1 MQKKGGGAQRD
12 PPHHWTSRGTSGVS
26 AEGQGA
32 DSGLTVGCA
41 RTATLPC
48 GLFASTKREDWTS
61 HGGDHEVI
69 HLSAWAFSRFQLF
82 TQRVKKA
89 LSENPHE

>member
-41 RTATLPC
+41 RTVTLPR

-61 HGGDHEVI
+61 HGGDHREVI
-69 HLSAWAFSRFQLF
+69 HFR
-82 TQRVKKA
+82 
-89 LSENPHE
+89 